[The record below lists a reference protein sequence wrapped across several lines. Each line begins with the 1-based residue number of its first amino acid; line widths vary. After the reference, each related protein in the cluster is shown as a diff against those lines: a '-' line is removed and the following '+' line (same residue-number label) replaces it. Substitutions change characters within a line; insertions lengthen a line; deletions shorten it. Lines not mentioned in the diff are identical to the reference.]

1 MLFLLTA
8 TPHCQQHTDFK
19 YPPGSLR
26 IEICQQFDSCIR
38 FVSCLSAKKSL
49 RLVKDCRVVVCLG
62 QLIAPNGR
70 MTVNNELENTLKEAV
85 LFKVISRGLLEE
97 LREVTKHQ
105 RQYSHSP
112 ASQNTSQ

>member
-1 MLFLLTA
+1 
-8 TPHCQQHTDFK
+8 
-19 YPPGSLR
+19 
-26 IEICQQFDSCIR
+26 
-38 FVSCLSAKKSL
+38 
-49 RLVKDCRVVVCLG
+49 VVCLV

-70 MTVNNELENTLKEAV
+70 MTVNNELEKTLKKAV

-112 ASQNTSQ
+112 APQNTNQE

>member
-1 MLFLLTA
+1 VYPLRFLSFSKEIPA
-8 TPHCQQHTDFK
+8 T
-19 YPPGSLR
+19 GEGL
-26 IEICQQFDSCIR
+26 
-38 FVSCLSAKKSL
+38 
-49 RLVKDCRVVVCLG
+49 RVVVCLG

-112 ASQNTSQ
+112 APQNTNQV

>member
-1 MLFLLTA
+1 MFLLRA
-8 TPHCQQHTDFK
+8 IPHCQRHTDFK
-19 YPPGSLR
+19 YPRGFLR
-26 IEICQQFDSCIR
+26 IEICQHFDSCIR
-38 FVSCLSAKKSL
+38 FVSYLSANKSL

-70 MTVNNELENTLKEAV
+70 MTVNNELENTLKEAA

-105 RQYSHSP
+105 RQYDHYP
-112 ASQNTSQ
+112 APQNTNHE